1 LFVFSFLFVFLFSL
15 FKYQIEKNRS
25 CSSQPRDLIP
35 GIDKRVKGGD
45 EFVWGEHKVKVVD
58 VAGHTKGQVAFHFP
72 KNGNIFIY
80 YNYVYIYIYIPM
92 DVCACV
98 WLYI

>member
-45 EFVWGEHKVKVVD
+45 EFVWGEHKVKVMD

-72 KNGNIFIY
+72 KNGKHIY
-80 YNYVYIYIYIPM
+80 IIMYMYVYFYG
-92 DVCACV
+92 
-98 WLYI
+98 